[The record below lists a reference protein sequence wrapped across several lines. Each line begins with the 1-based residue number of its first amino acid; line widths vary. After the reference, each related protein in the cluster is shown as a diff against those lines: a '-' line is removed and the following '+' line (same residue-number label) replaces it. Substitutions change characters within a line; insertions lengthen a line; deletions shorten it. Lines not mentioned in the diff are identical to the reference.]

1 MMTTVTIELPEER
14 VHELSERATALGI
27 TIEAL
32 IQASITDLLT
42 RPADD
47 VQQAI
52 DLVLTKNAELYR
64 RLA

>member
-1 MMTTVTIELPEER
+1 MTTVTIELPEER
-14 VHELSERATALGI
+14 VHELSERAAALGI

-42 RPADD
+42 RPTDD

>member
-1 MMTTVTIELPEER
+1 MTTVTIELPDER
-14 VHELSERATALGI
+14 VHELSERAATLGI

-42 RPADD
+42 RPTND

>member
-1 MMTTVTIELPEER
+1 MTTVTIELPEER
-14 VHELSERATALGI
+14 IQELSERVAAFGI
-27 TIEAL
+27 TVDVL

-42 RPADD
+42 RPPAD

-52 DLVLTKNAELYR
+52 DLVVTKHAELYQ

>member
-1 MMTTVTIELPEER
+1 MTTVTIELPDER
-14 VHELSERATALGI
+14 VHELSERAAALGI

-42 RPADD
+42 RPTND

>member
-1 MMTTVTIELPEER
+1 MTTVTIELPEER
-14 VHELSERATALGI
+14 VHELSERAAALGV

>member
-1 MMTTVTIELPEER
+1 MTTVTIELPEER
-14 VHELSERATALGI
+14 VHELSERAAALGI

-42 RPADD
+42 RPTAD
-47 VQQAI
+47 VQEAI

>member
-1 MMTTVTIELPEER
+1 MTTVTIELPEER
-14 VHELSERATALGI
+14 VRELSERADALGV